1 MKTSI
6 FQCITF
12 PDKYEPVQYADIT
25 HRVLDCFCEQRCPL
39 LSDEPSRSWLTGLV
53 LFCTSSIQSCQSK
66 FRQQEWTY
74 SWKSAWESLQLVLTS
89 GDWHDLAANERS
101 IKPNTIELREQFMQS
116 KLHYAITERAVKPT
130 IFSCKSMANIPKQQK
145 EGRN

>member
-25 HRVLDCFCEQRCPL
+25 HRVPDFFCEQRSPL
-39 LSDEPSRSWLTGLV
+39 LSYEPSRSWSTGLV
-53 LFCTSSIQSCQSK
+53 LFCTSSIQSCQIK
-66 FRQQEWTY
+66 FRQQERMY

-89 GDWHDLAANERS
+89 WDWYDPRPTSDQLNQT
-101 IKPNTIELREQFMQS
+101 NTIELHSVHAEQ
-116 KLHYAITERAVKPT
+116 ITSCNYWKSGKT